1 MVATAH
7 IINATLV
14 VPKLDKKSYWQDL
27 GNFIPQ
33 VLFYFSCVKF
43 ITKLPKEIDTSM
55 KKLKYFK
62 S

>member
-27 GNFIPQ
+27 GNFRPVKISSCWPLSCNDAI
-33 VLFYFSCVKF
+33 VLSFF
-43 ITKLPKEIDTSM
+43 
-55 KKLKYFK
+55 
-62 S
+62 

>member
-27 GNFIPQ
+27 GNFIP
-33 VLFYFSCVKF
+33 VKISSSNGVKF